1 MRKLTIVKELESK
14 SVKDVIKVKTS
25 ITVSG
30 TINEAVEN
38 MIKAKTGVIAV
49 LEPETNK
56 FLGLFTKRHL
66 LRRVILQNREK
77 SELVSS
83 VFTPNPVSI
92 LDSTNLEEAFV
103 IMYKHN
109 YKYLPVV
116 NEFNEFHGFIVA
128 EDLLRFLEELFPE
141 TISTAQSKKS
151 FTTRDG
157 A

>member
-1 MRKLTIVKELESK
+1 MIVGELRSK
-14 SVKDVIKVKTS
+14 SVKDVIVIKTS
-25 ITVSG
+25 ITVTG
-30 TINEAVEN
+30 TISEVVEK
-38 MIKAKTGVIAV
+38 MSKDKTGVIAI
-49 LEPETNK
+49 LQPETNK

-77 SELVSS
+77 NELVSS
-83 VFTPNPVSI
+83 VFTPNPISI
-92 LDSTNLEEAFV
+92 LDSSNLEEAFV

-116 NEFNEFHGFIVA
+116 NEFNEFFGFIVA
-128 EDLLRFLEELFPE
+128 EDLLRFLEDQFPE

>member
-1 MRKLTIVKELESK
+1 MIVEELQSK

-25 ITVSG
+25 IPITG
-30 TINEAVEN
+30 TIIEAVEK
-38 MIKAKTGVIAV
+38 MIKDKTGVIAV
-49 LEPETNK
+49 LEPDSNK

-66 LRRVILQNREK
+66 LRRVILLNREK
-77 SELVSS
+77 SELISS
-83 VFTPNPVSI
+83 VFTPNPLSI
-92 LDSTNLEEAFV
+92 LDSSNLDEAFV
-103 IMYKHN
+103 KMYEFN

-116 NEFNEFHGFIVA
+116 NEFNEFFGFIVA
-128 EDLLRFLEELFPE
+128 EDLLRFLEEQFPE

>member
-1 MRKLTIVKELESK
+1 MIVGELRSK
-14 SVKDVIKVKTS
+14 SVKDVIVIKTS
-25 ITVSG
+25 ITVTG
-30 TINEAVEN
+30 TISEAVEK
-38 MIKAKTGVIAV
+38 MSKDKTGVIAI

-77 SELVSS
+77 NELVSS
-83 VFTPNPVSI
+83 VFTPNPISI
-92 LDSTNLEEAFV
+92 LDSSNLEEAFV

-116 NEFNEFHGFIVA
+116 NEFNEFFGFIVA
-128 EDLLRFLEELFPE
+128 EDLLRFLEDQFPE